1 MWPLQNWGDFLLCR
15 GQSVSTDELNAVD
28 IDMLDVAWDIESLIF
43 LKKVHFISCRHWE
56 WSATR
61 WVNNTLGSNHWL
73 AIEAMWAGDLLAQAW
88 TSQIVSIWQDHK
100 LGNCSR
106 SLAIKSLTL
115 LIPSLLVPKILFIFL
130 TSEHKLFFSGFV
142 LMKYYLWTLG
152 PIVVLVCGHCL
163 PVWHQNGAP
172 PTGIKAN

>member
-1 MWPLQNWGDFLLCR
+1 VTPSKLRWFSVMSWPVGVYRWI
-15 GQSVSTDELNAVD
+15 NAVD
-28 IDMLDVAWDIESLIF
+28 IDMLDVAWDMMSHWFFKKSSFHFHVAIESDRRPGEL
-43 LKKVHFISCRHWE
+43 
-56 WSATR
+56 
-61 WVNNTLGSNHWL
+61 NNTLGSNHWL

-130 TSEHKLFFSGFV
+130 TSEHKLFFLG
-142 LMKYYLWTLG
+142 LYLWNIIYG
-152 PIVVLVCGHCL
+152 PWVQL
-163 PVWHQNGAP
+163 WF
-172 PTGIKAN
+172 